1 MSTVFVLPGGP
12 AGATSALTSRVPPG
26 PETMGELASAA
37 LWTLMTD
44 APPAPWMQW
53 LASLPQWGCSRTGGV
68 CRPLESGSSSSVD
81 AEASQPASV
90 GLLQDRGLCRPLE
103 AGSSSPVDAVATQP
117 ASVGLLQDRGDC
129 RPLEAVRLSWAFLL
143 TPSLQLLSDA
153 THLMS
158 CLSCAWVGA
167 GPPASSS
174 SGSCW
179 CEMWC
184 ESGETDC
191 SSAFSRSFRQAKWD
205 VHVPSAG

>member
-1 MSTVFVLPGGP
+1 MYVLPGGP

-26 PETMGELASAA
+26 PETMGEVASAA

-44 APPAPWMQW
+44 APPAPWMRW
-53 LASLPQWGCSRTGGV
+53 PDSLPQWGCSRTGAV
-68 CRPLESGSSSSVD
+68 
-81 AEASQPASV
+81 
-90 GLLQDRGLCRPLE
+90 CRPLE

-117 ASVGLLQDRGDC
+117 ASVGLLQDRGVC

-184 ESGETDC
+184 ESRENDC
-191 SSAFSRSFRQAKWD
+191 FSAFSRSFRQAKWD